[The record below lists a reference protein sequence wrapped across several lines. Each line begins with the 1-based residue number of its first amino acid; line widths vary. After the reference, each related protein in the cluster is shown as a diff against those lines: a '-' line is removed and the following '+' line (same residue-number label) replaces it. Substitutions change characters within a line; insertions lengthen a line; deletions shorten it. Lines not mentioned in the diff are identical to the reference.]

1 MKKRHKIERPDFES
15 ESSED
20 CESSSSSIPADDF
33 CLPDGCPER
42 IDTPKFPSPTSCL
55 SEERLHALEEKIDSA
70 NRLLLDL
77 GLSNEQSEN
86 GRRILFDGLKGQTV
100 KIKLTCSHEEKE
112 QHPEAEAENEPIEL
126 VEQSEIE
133 SKTPSQ
139 KLKTKRLL
147 KKVNKKKNLL
157 IKRKRKLRKKNK
169 GVIEGKVQLV
179 GRDFVQLMEKGQK
192 ILIPFSK
199 VCVTLT
205 KKQFQ
210 PAVHEPSMINI
221 DPCFRREL
229 TFNFGETVANDPE
242 LVQLFFRIKL
252 SMYLKTSVGERI
264 IVKTDS
270 ERLQGIVKSVDSKN
284 IIIDNTA
291 GSSTRISLN
300 SVCYIIK

>member
-1 MKKRHKIERPDFES
+1 MKKRHKIEQPEFEN

-20 CESSSSSIPADDF
+20 RESSSSSIPADDF
-33 CLPDGCPER
+33 CLPDGCPEG

-55 SEERLHALEEKIDSA
+55 SEERLHELEERIDAA

-86 GRRILFDGLKGQTV
+86 GRRILFEGLKGQTV
-100 KIKLTCSHEEKE
+100 KIKLCCSHDEKE
-112 QHPEAEAENEPIEL
+112 QLPESEAENEPIEL
-126 VEQSEIE
+126 VEQFEIE
-133 SKTPSQ
+133 LKTPSQ
-139 KLKTKRLL
+139 KRKKKRLL
-147 KKVNKKKNLL
+147 KKINNKKNLL

-169 GVIEGKVQLV
+169 SIIEGKVQLV

-199 VCVTLT
+199 VFVTLT

-210 PAVHEPSMINI
+210 PAVHEPSLINI
-221 DPCFRREL
+221 DPCFRREI

-264 IVKTDS
+264 LVKTDS
-270 ERLQGIVKSVDSKN
+270 ERLQGIVKSIDSKN
-284 IIIDNTA
+284 IIIDHTA
-291 GSSTRISLN
+291 GRSTSISMN